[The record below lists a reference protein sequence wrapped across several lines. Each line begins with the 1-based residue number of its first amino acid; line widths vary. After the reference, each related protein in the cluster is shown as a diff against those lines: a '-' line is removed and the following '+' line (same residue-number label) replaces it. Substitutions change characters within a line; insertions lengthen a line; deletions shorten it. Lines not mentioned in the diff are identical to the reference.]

1 MPVISCCHKKPST
14 YIIVTIEIP
23 SITEINDNGKRN
35 LETGN
40 GGVTMQIS
48 NDYYAPFGTAVKKDM
63 QDRTGKTNVSFADA
77 VAAKASEA
85 DNNEAR
91 KKTSAVLDS
100 IGSQAPDEVKQA
112 WMEAEE
118 ETDAFFT
125 VFGLYISKDG
135 KHAHM
140 TQMGI
145 DRFVRWY
152 RGEFNQNDLL
162 GSSVESA
169 MKAVNKW
176 IYDVDHPLAGSPVRS
191 MEERQLIKKEREFYQ
206 VFLDKLLQLSD

>member
-1 MPVISCCHKKPST
+1 
-14 YIIVTIEIP
+14 
-23 SITEINDNGKRN
+23 
-35 LETGN
+35 
-40 GGVTMQIS
+40 MQIS
-48 NDYYAPFGTAVKKDM
+48 NNYYAPFDTAVKRGM
-63 QDRTGKTNVSFADA
+63 QDRTEKTNSSFADA

-85 DNNEAR
+85 DNSEVQ

-152 RGEFNQNDLL
+152 RGEFSQNDLL

-169 MKAVNKW
+169 IKAVNKW
-176 IYDVDHPLAGSPVRS
+176 IYDVDHPLAGSPARS
-191 MEERQLIKKEREFYQ
+191 MEERQLIGKEREFYQ
-206 VFLDKLLQLSD
+206 VFLDKLLQLSDSNKR

>member
-1 MPVISCCHKKPST
+1 
-14 YIIVTIEIP
+14 
-23 SITEINDNGKRN
+23 
-35 LETGN
+35 
-40 GGVTMQIS
+40 MQINNNYS
-48 NDYYAPFGTAVKKDM
+48 ASYM
-63 QDRTGKTNVSFADA
+63 VSLNKGRQNIADDTKRSFSD
-77 VAAKASEA
+77 VAAMKAEEA
-85 DNNEAR
+85 ESNEVQ

-162 GSSVESA
+162 GSSVGSA
-169 MKAVNKW
+169 IKAVNKW
-176 IYDVDHPLAGSPVRS
+176 IYDVDHPLAGSPARS
-191 MEERQLIKKEREFYQ
+191 EEERKLIMKEREFYE
-206 VFLDKLLQLSD
+206 VFLNKLLQLSDLNKR

>member
-1 MPVISCCHKKPST
+1 
-14 YIIVTIEIP
+14 
-23 SITEINDNGKRN
+23 
-35 LETGN
+35 
-40 GGVTMQIS
+40 MQIS
-48 NDYYAPFGTAVKKDM
+48 NYYHVPYRAAAKKNT
-63 QDRTGKTNVSFADA
+63 QDKTDNTNSSFADA
-77 VAAKASEA
+77 VSVKASEA
-85 DNNEAR
+85 ENKEVR

-169 MKAVNKW
+169 IKAVNKW
-176 IYDVDHPLAGSPVRS
+176 IYDVDHPLAGSTARS
-191 MEERQLIKKEREFYQ
+191 MEESQLIRKEREFYK

>member
-1 MPVISCCHKKPST
+1 
-14 YIIVTIEIP
+14 
-23 SITEINDNGKRN
+23 
-35 LETGN
+35 
-40 GGVTMQIS
+40 MQIS
-48 NDYYAPFGTAVKKDM
+48 NHYNVPYHAAVKKNM
-63 QDRTGKTNVSFADA
+63 QDKIDKTNSSFADA

-85 DNNEAR
+85 ENNEVQ

-118 ETDAFFT
+118 DTDAFFT
-125 VFGLYISKDG
+125 VYGLYISKDG

-162 GSSVESA
+162 GNSVESA
-169 MKAVNKW
+169 IKTVNKW
-176 IYDVDHPLAGSPVRS
+176 IYDVDHSLAGAPASSV
-191 MEERQLIKKEREFYQ
+191 EERQLIMKEREFYEA
-206 VFLDKLLQLSD
+206 FLDKLLHLSDSNKR